1 MLPDGGLFSPLTSG
15 EISGV
20 RFTTFIH
27 LAFESGTRDAM
38 MKRTIFAALALSVL
52 VLAAGC
58 VGSAPETTSPVDI
71 TSAPVQTVHVGDI
84 DIAYKTVGTGEPI
97 IMIMGFAGTMDLWSP
112 ALIEGLAKDHR
123 VIVFDNRG
131 MGLTTASDAP
141 FSLELFADD
150 TAGLM
155 SALNISR
162 AHVLGWSMGADIAQ
176 ELALR
181 HPERVDALIL
191 VAGDCGGDEAV
202 PPTDEVLA
210 RLTDT
215 EGTPEERGARLLGLL
230 FPPDWFADH
239 QDLSSYFP
247 EVTESSS
254 PESVERQAAAMATW
268 NGTYDRL
275 PGITQ
280 RTLVV
285 TGTEDIIT
293 LPENAFILGERIPG
307 AWVVQF
313 AGGGHG
319 LMYQDPDGLARVV
332 LFFIGA

>member
-1 MLPDGGLFSPLTSG
+1 MMM
-15 EISGV
+15 
-20 RFTTFIH
+20 TTV
-27 LAFESGTRDAM
+27 
-38 MKRTIFAALALSVL
+38 FAAFTASVL
-52 VLAAGC
+52 VLAAAVLAAGC
-58 VGSAPETTSPVDI
+58 MGSAPETASPVNI
-71 TSAPVQTVHVGDI
+71 TGAPVQTVHVGDI
-84 DIAYKTVGTGEPI
+84 DIAYKTVGTGDAI
-97 IMIMGFAGTMDLWSP
+97 IMIMGFAGTMDLWSTG
-112 ALIEGLAKDHR
+112 LIERLAEDHR

-176 ELALR
+176 ELAFR
-181 HPERVDALIL
+181 HPERVDSLIL
-191 VAGDCGGDEAV
+191 VSGDSGGSEAV
-202 PPTDEVLA
+202 QPTPEVLA

-215 EGTPEERGARLLGLL
+215 TGTPREQGARLLSLL
-230 FPPDWFADH
+230 FPSDWFADH
-239 QDLSSYFP
+239 PDLFSYFP

-254 PESVERQAAAMATW
+254 PESIGRQATAMATW

-275 PGITQ
+275 SEITQ
-280 RTLVV
+280 KTLVV
-285 TGTEDIIT
+285 TGTDDIIT
-293 LPENAFILGERIPG
+293 PPKNAFILGERIPG

-313 AGGGHG
+313 KGAGHG
-319 LMYQDPDGLARVV
+319 LMYQDPDGLAEAV

>member
-1 MLPDGGLFSPLTSG
+1 
-15 EISGV
+15 
-20 RFTTFIH
+20 
-27 LAFESGTRDAM
+27 M
-38 MKRTIFAALALSVL
+38 MKRTVFAALAISVL

-58 VGSAPETTSPVDI
+58 TGSAPETAAPANI
-71 TSAPVQTVHVGDI
+71 TGAPVQTVHVGDI
-84 DIAYKTVGTGEPI
+84 NIAYRTVGAGEPI
-97 IMIMGFAGTMDLWSP
+97 VMIMGFAGTMDLWSTG
-112 ALIEGLAKDHR
+112 LVERLAKDHS

-131 MGLTTASDAP
+131 MGLTAASDAP

-155 SALNISR
+155 SALNISS
-162 AHVLGWSMGADIAQ
+162 AHVIGWSMGADIAQ

-181 HPERVDALIL
+181 HPERVESLIL

-215 EGTPEERGARLLGLL
+215 TGTPQEQGARLLALL

-254 PESVERQAAAMATW
+254 PESIGRQAAAMATW

-275 PGITQ
+275 PEITQ
-280 RTLVV
+280 KTLVV
-285 TGTEDIIT
+285 TGTEDVIA
-293 LPENAFILGERIPG
+293 PSKNAFILGERIPG

-313 AGGGHG
+313 KEAGHG
-319 LMYQDPDGLARVV
+319 LMYQDLDGLAETV